1 MMKKTVAL
9 ILAMIL
15 VLFSVSA
22 MAAGS
27 KQNKDMNKA
36 TTTDRNVSISK
47 AADTDTTSALKQ
59 TVKDAQ
65 AAGDVMSAFP
75 ASIVSRLPADR
86 RTVNEMDTYQVS
98 SVSGADYYLLIFQF
112 ATPFENGEKVPV
124 LFGITKENGETEW
137 LEADG
142 KGNKDGAVEVKV
154 SRGIFNKLQ
163 KNPFVVIP
171 ISK

>member
-15 VLFSVSA
+15 VLVAVSA
-22 MAAGS
+22 MAGGS
-27 KQNKDMNKA
+27 KQNKDMNRA

-47 AADTDTTSALKQ
+47 ASDTDATSALKQ
-59 TVKDAQ
+59 KVKDAQ
-65 AAGDVMSAFP
+65 ASGDVMSAFP
-75 ASIVSRLPADR
+75 ASIVSRIPANY

-98 SVSGADYYLLIFQF
+98 SSSGADYYLLIFQF
-112 ATPFENGEKVPV
+112 ATPFENGEKVPLV
-124 LFGITKENGETEW
+124 FGITKDNGESEW
-137 LEADG
+137 LEMTG

-154 SRGIFNKLQ
+154 SRGIFNKLE